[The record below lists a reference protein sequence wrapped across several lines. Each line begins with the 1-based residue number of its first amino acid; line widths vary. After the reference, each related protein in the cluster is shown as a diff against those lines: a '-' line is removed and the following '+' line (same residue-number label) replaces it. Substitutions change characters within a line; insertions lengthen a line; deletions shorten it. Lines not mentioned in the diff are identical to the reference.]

1 MTERNFGNFL
11 RFWVGRVVNVN
22 DPYESGRVQ
31 VRIYSHHDD
40 ETKIPNKSLPWAQVL
55 QPVTSAA
62 IGRIGTAPVGLVV
75 GARVF
80 GIWLDNDMQLPLV
93 LGSLGRAGEVKDN
106 NTRSGIP
113 EIDINAGSIPLSAR
127 NIPNNPYAALE
138 QNQQRITI
146 DQIDSGKANIERV
159 EEESGIVLT
168 TEVENGMQYTDV
180 PTVASGPINQT
191 DILSLIR
198 NVDRSD
204 RICSIRGLVEQAQRI
219 IYEID
224 ITSMGNRL
232 LNNLADNIL
241 YNTTDLFQQLGIDRI
256 QRMLE
261 TTLQSLGPINDV
273 LSGNIILTDG
283 QRFIANMYKRVRD
296 IYKPLPSDIDN
307 QSIVISE
314 FPQESINSRI
324 YIENPLVQEVNI
336 NMSSIRGLISSLDSN
351 RLLQEAENIVNDF
364 KWRAISSLIGEFN
377 INNLTALFGSN
388 TVMINT
394 FKSVFNPVNFLKN
407 IELQENLKA
416 NRSFVESQAMLYSR
430 SERLSSVLKNLR

>member
-1 MTERNFGNFL
+1 
-11 RFWVGRVVNVN
+11 
-22 DPYESGRVQ
+22 
-31 VRIYSHHDD
+31 
-40 ETKIPNKSLPWAQVL
+40 
-55 QPVTSAA
+55 
-62 IGRIGTAPVGLVV
+62 
-75 GARVF
+75 
-80 GIWLDNDMQLPLV
+80 
-93 LGSLGRAGEVKDN
+93 
-106 NTRSGIP
+106 
-113 EIDINAGSIPLSAR
+113 
-127 NIPNNPYAALE
+127 
-138 QNQQRITI
+138 
-146 DQIDSGKANIERV
+146 
-159 EEESGIVLT
+159 
-168 TEVENGMQYTDV
+168 
-180 PTVASGPINQT
+180 
-191 DILSLIR
+191 
-198 NVDRSD
+198 
-204 RICSIRGLVEQAQRI
+204 
-219 IYEID
+219 
-224 ITSMGNRL
+224 
-232 LNNLADNIL
+232 
-241 YNTTDLFQQLGIDRI
+241 
-256 QRMLE
+256 MLE